1 MNLPPTTET
10 IFANMQKKK
19 NPRFLTPFQKRLL
32 YFRIFGKKLNA

>member
-19 NPRFLTPFQKRLL
+19 THDFKKDFFTLEYL
-32 YFRIFGKKLNA
+32 GKN